1 MISDAHLTKQL
12 RRLLRLPFAPSEPE
26 DQKAYIDEWKRVL
39 RPRLLT
45 EAHCTAVV
53 DRLME
58 SSSRIPS
65 VAEVI
70 EAAEQVPAPD
80 AQKAPLGCEECN
92 GIGFVIVE
100 RGDTS
105 AADFCRCGLGEFK
118 RASEA
123 RRRAEAAKAAK

>member
-1 MISDAHLTKQL
+1 MTDLHLNKQL
-12 RRLLRLPFAPSEPE
+12 KRLLRLPFAPSDPDEG
-26 DQKAYIDEWKRVL
+26 KAYLDEWKRVL

-80 AQKAPLGCEECN
+80 AQKAPDGCGACK
-92 GIGFVIVE
+92 GTGFVILE
-100 RGDTS
+100 RGITS

-118 RASEA
+118 RASDA
-123 RRRAEAAKAAK
+123 RRRAEAAKAAR